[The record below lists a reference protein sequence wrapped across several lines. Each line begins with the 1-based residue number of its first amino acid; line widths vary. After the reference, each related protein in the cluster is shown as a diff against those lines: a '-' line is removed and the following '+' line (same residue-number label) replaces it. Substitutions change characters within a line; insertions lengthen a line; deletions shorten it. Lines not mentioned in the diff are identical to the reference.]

1 MELQDLHTVFYY
13 MNHREWNMQISG
25 YGAAQ
30 APGITRTDRA
40 SSSRAASFQQAVS
53 NELGGDQVS
62 ISESGKAGAATQ
74 AGVLSASEKTFFND
88 SFGTNVFGADAAKP
102 KGPVVSNQGA
112 SVLDSQEISFFQNAF
127 GMGSQ
132 TGGAR
137 GASMG
142 SSYAQASSLGSTL
155 NRAV

>member
-1 MELQDLHTVFYY
+1 
-13 MNHREWNMQISG
+13 MNHREWNMQISS

-30 APGITRTDRA
+30 ALDINRVNQASPTRAT
-40 SSSRAASFQQAVS
+40 SFQQAVS
-53 NELGGDQVS
+53 NELGTQDQVS
-62 ISESGKAGAATQ
+62 ISEAAKAGAAQQAGPSQ

-88 SFGTNVFGADAAKP
+88 SFGTNVFGADASKS

-127 GMGSQ
+127 GMSSQ
-132 TGGAR
+132 ASSYTRGGNY
-137 GASMG
+137 GGSMG
-142 SSYAQASSLGSTL
+142 SAYGQTASVGSTL